1 LSEKVFNT
9 FPSPRFGVKSV
20 IREGNK
26 MTEGKRR
33 KAGKNVVVQTLM
45 SRNSSRAS
53 FLGLGD

>member
-1 LSEKVFNT
+1 MFNT

-45 SRNSSRAS
+45 SRNSSQDS